1 MACIGTRRS
10 TALRA
15 RSSKKGVKLDFK
27 VVECVE
33 PALRH
38 LQSVEAAKK
47 LEGHLWLNADV
58 LAGPGYPDRFLSPI
72 DARNF
77 VQLCAELVPE
87 AVLSLPLAS
96 IAKPRQAKQA
106 FRIRPEELG
115 EHDLVHHEVLHR
127 GHGEQSLVHP
137 CLMSPCQGMIELC
150 MSPIVPRPIRARD
163 VWDLSGRAR
172 LLVNHCV

>member
-1 MACIGTRRS
+1 MACIGTRRT

-15 RSSKKGVKLDFK
+15 RSSKKGVKLDRASRLSVLFLCEDFK

-72 DARNF
+72 DARPFFSFLVSKNARGF

-87 AVLSLPLAS
+87 AVLSLPLAN
-96 IAKPRQAKQA
+96 QKQGV
-106 FRIRPEELG
+106 RPEELG
-115 EHDLVHHEVLHR
+115 EHDLVHHKVLYR
-127 GHGEQSLVHP
+127 GHGEQCLSFCLL
-137 CLMSPCQGMIELC
+137 LMSWTCAKG
-150 MSPIVPRPIRARD
+150 
-163 VWDLSGRAR
+163 
-172 LLVNHCV
+172 